1 MIGHAH
7 HIQEER
13 LFDCYF
19 AERSGERLD
28 PPLADHLTECQECG
42 ERYTDL
48 TRFMDLLRAEA
59 DRESDAVF
67 TPERLHA
74 QQQQIARRLEHASRA
89 ARVISFPGRSV
100 GRHISSTP
108 RVATRWI
115 AAAAA
120 AGLFVGLA
128 VGMFSGSQAFRNARQ
143 MSASARQVP
152 STRQAP
158 SARPAYL
165 APVAARGNGPA
176 PEVSDDAFML
186 DLDVALERPRTR
198 ELLPFEALTPYVR
211 EVSDRLR

>member
-42 ERYTDL
+42 ERYTGL

-100 GRHISSTP
+100 DRHINSTP

-143 MSASARQVP
+143 MSASAR
-152 STRQAP
+152 
-158 SARPAYL
+158 PAYL
-165 APVAARGNGPA
+165 PPVAARGNGPA
-176 PEVSDDAFML
+176 SDVSDDAFML

>member
-1 MIGHAH
+1 VITHAH

-19 AERSGERLD
+19 VERSGELLD
-28 PPLADHLTECQECG
+28 PPLAEHLAECAECG
-42 ERYTDL
+42 ARYGEL
-48 TRFMDLLRAEA
+48 TRFMDGLRAEA
-59 DRESDAVF
+59 DMESAAVF

-74 QQQQIARRLEHASRA
+74 QQQQIARRLEHASHA

-100 GRHISSTP
+100 SRHMNSTP

-128 VGMFSGSQAFRNARQ
+128 VGMFSGSQAFKGARQ
-143 MSASARQVP
+143 MNASA
-152 STRQAP
+152 RQAP
-158 SARPAYL
+158 SARPAFL
-165 APVAARGNGPA
+165 TPAAPRSNGPTPDA
-176 PEVSDDAFML
+176 SDDVFMS

>member
-19 AERSGERLD
+19 VERRGELLD
-28 PPLADHLTECQECG
+28 PPLAEHLAECAECG
-42 ERYTDL
+42 ARYGEL
-48 TRFMDLLRAEA
+48 TRFMDGLRAEA
-59 DRESDAVF
+59 DTESDGVF

-74 QQQQIARRLEHASRA
+74 QQQQIARRLEHASHA

-100 GRHISSTP
+100 SRHMHSTP

-115 AAAAA
+115 ATAAA
-120 AGLFVGLA
+120 AGLFIGLA
-128 VGMFSGSQAFRNARQ
+128 VGMFSGSQAFKGARPMNANARQ
-143 MSASARQVP
+143 
-152 STRQAP
+152 
-158 SARPAYL
+158 ARPAFL
-165 APVAARGNGPA
+165 TPAAPRSSGPTPDA
-176 PEVSDDAFML
+176 SDDVFMSDL
-186 DLDVALERPRTR
+186 DLALERPSTR

>member
-19 AERSGERLD
+19 AERNGERLD
-28 PPLADHLTECQECG
+28 PPLADHLTECRECG
-42 ERYTDL
+42 ERYADL
-48 TRFMDLLRAEA
+48 TRFMDGLRTEA

-67 TPERLHA
+67 TPERLDA

-100 GRHISSTP
+100 SRRINSSP

-115 AAAAA
+115 GAAAA

-128 VGMFSGSQAFRNARQ
+128 VGMFSGSQAFR
-143 MSASARQVP
+143 SARQL
-152 STRQAP
+152 STSARQAP

-165 APVAARGNGPA
+165 APVATRGNGRA
-176 PEVSDDAFML
+176 PDVSDDAFML